1 MRTMATLE
9 RSTAACSGR
18 TNDGEKADH
27 EHRHIRDVSS
37 SSPVQE
43 VLHGDV
49 QSAATSDDSPPA
61 SPLKVTPGEVLFD
74 FDQDPLQ
81 ALLQIHHKGAI
92 VDEQRPMV
100 AFRFRSYPTDEMH
113 ERFSANSGIV
123 APHTTETAAI
133 VLRQRTQ
140 LMDAGHHLISEWIII
155 ECCPVSTVLAKSY
168 ADMIQAEGREKAD
181 DALNRTW
188 NAAEFFTEG
197 DSDSIGG
204 GLPHVHRRKLRVRY
218 TCSHKPHQDKLVE
231 YLIDH
236 RHNCPIHHEA
246 Q

>member
-1 MRTMATLE
+1 MATLE

-18 TNDGEKADH
+18 TKDGDKADH
-27 EHRHIRDVSS
+27 EHRHIRDVGS

-43 VLHGDV
+43 ISLGEL
-49 QSAATSDDSPPA
+49 QSDITSHDSPPA
-61 SPLKVTPGEVLFD
+61 SPLQVTPREVLFD

-81 ALLQIHHKGAI
+81 ALLKIHHKGII
-92 VDEQRPMV
+92 VDEQRPMM
-100 AFRFRSYPTDEMH
+100 AFRFRSYPADETH
-113 ERFSANSGIV
+113 ERFLANSGIA
-123 APHTTETAAI
+123 APNTTETAAI

-140 LMDAGHHLISEWIII
+140 LMDADHHIIPEWIVI
-155 ECCPVSTVLAKSY
+155 EYCPVSTALAKSY

-188 NAAEFFTEG
+188 NAAEFFMEG
-197 DSDSIGG
+197 DSDIGDG
-204 GLPHVHRRKLRVRY
+204 SPHVHRRKLRVRY
-218 TCSHKPHQDKLVE
+218 TCSHKPHRDKLVE